1 MIADQH
7 SPAYGPRG
15 QKGQPH
21 VYGLLQRP
29 RDKQHKPMS
38 LNTGELFNRLVYAP
52 VYNDELLPAVKSWI
66 DLNKKNAPDCSIQCR
81 VPGTSKILYA

>member
-1 MIADQH
+1 MFMV
-7 SPAYGPRG
+7 YF
-15 QKGQPH
+15 KG
-21 VYGLLQRP
+21 P

-52 VYNDELLPAVKSWI
+52 VYNDDLLPAVKSWI
-66 DLNKKNAPDCSIQCR
+66 DLNKKNAPDRSIQCR